1 VTINR
6 ICFLAGS
13 YPSKDMPASGVF
25 YKELVDNFS
34 KMGIDCRVIHPFP
47 VNLRREKPLSE
58 SVEAVDQNH
67 SITVYRP
74 NCFSFGA
81 KKIAFWNTAYLT
93 AKSYTRASAS
103 VFKYLDWR
111 PDVLYGHF
119 ISPAG
124 IVAARLSQITG
135 IPAFIAYGESR
146 PWSIETIGVKRS
158 QRLLSSVNG
167 FIAVSSKNKK
177 ELLEY
182 GIADEERI
190 AVFPNGVD
198 RNIFYPRDKE
208 EARKTLGWSLDKFVV
223 IFVGHFNERK
233 GLLRLD
239 EAVKNLDDVF
249 VAYVGEGKLRPTAKN
264 TLHCGPV
271 EHARLPL
278 LLSAADI
285 FVLPTLHEGCCN
297 AIIEALACGLP
308 VVSSNLDFNKDVLNN
323 DNSLLIDPHKIDEIR
338 AAIIKIK
345 ENPALHKLLRNGAIE
360 SASRFD
366 LARRTARIVAWME
379 EKI

>member
-1 VTINR
+1 MNIRSV
-6 ICFLAGS
+6 CFIAGL
-13 YPSKDMPASGVF
+13 YPSPEEPARGVF
-25 YKELVDNFS
+25 YQGLVHEVAKLN
-34 KMGIDCRVIHPFP
+34 IECRVIHPFP
-47 VNLRREKPLSE
+47 YFRQKKTPTDRIDRVDSE
-58 SVEAVDQNH
+58 HSV
-67 SITVYRP
+67 TVYRP
-74 NCFSFGA
+74 QCVTYGA
-81 KKIAFWNTAYLT
+81 RKIALWNTAYLT
-93 AKSYTRASAS
+93 AKSYTGATLS
-103 VFKYLDWR
+103 VLDTLDWR

-146 PWSIETIGVKRS
+146 PWSIESIGVKRS

-167 FIAVSSKNKK
+167 FIAVSSKNKR
-177 ELLEY
+177 ELVEY
-182 GIADEERI
+182 GIADEEKI
-190 AVFPNGVD
+190 TVFPNGVD
-198 RNIFYPRDKE
+198 RTIFFPWNKE
-208 EARKTLGWSLDKFVV
+208 ESRKTLGWSIDKFVV
-223 IFVGHFNERK
+223 AFVGHFNERK
-233 GLLRLD
+233 GVLRLD
-239 EAVKNLDDVF
+239 EAVKKLDDVY
-249 VAYVGEGKLRPTAKN
+249 VAYVGSGKLRPTAKN
-264 TLHCGPV
+264 TLHCGAV
-271 EHARLPL
+271 EHSRLPL

-323 DNSLLIDPHKIDEIR
+323 DNSLLVDPHNIDEIR

-360 SASRFD
+360 SASRLD

>member
-1 VTINR
+1 
-6 ICFLAGS
+6 
-13 YPSKDMPASGVF
+13 
-25 YKELVDNFS
+25 
-34 KMGIDCRVIHPFP
+34 
-47 VNLRREKPLSE
+47 
-58 SVEAVDQNH
+58 
-67 SITVYRP
+67 
-74 NCFSFGA
+74 
-81 KKIAFWNTAYLT
+81 
-93 AKSYTRASAS
+93 
-103 VFKYLDWR
+103 
-111 PDVLYGHF
+111 
-119 ISPAG
+119 
-124 IVAARLSQITG
+124 
-135 IPAFIAYGESR
+135 
-146 PWSIETIGVKRS
+146 IGVKRS